1 MQEKRREK
9 AQCWRSKSQA
19 LRQTVMSRGL
29 INGTAISN
37 GMLSWKVSHREPPA
51 SLLTDSQERKEE
63 GREDGRKRRE
73 GRKRGKALCPGPCQ
87 LPFANDL
94 GKGIMIFHSA
104 EICQV
109 SSNITGTGRWQ
120 WSEANAVHYFS
131 PPSPPTHFAETE
143 HSLFYHHCCPTPLS
157 MYCWDKKTSLIVL
170 HQWGASQL
178 GKNPYLEDS
187 RRWKRYH
194 GRHSEMSMNAAI
206 GSIFPRAL
214 CRREPLLKLG
224 PCWLQSH
231 LSCR

>member
-131 PPSPPTHFAETE
+131 PPSPPHT
-143 HSLFYHHCCPTPLS
+143 
-157 MYCWDKKTSLIVL
+157 
-170 HQWGASQL
+170 
-178 GKNPYLEDS
+178 
-187 RRWKRYH
+187 
-194 GRHSEMSMNAAI
+194 
-206 GSIFPRAL
+206 L
-214 CRREPLLKLG
+214 CRDRAFFILPPLLPHAIVNVLLRQEDISDSFTSMRSL
-224 PCWLQSH
+224 PTW
-231 LSCR
+231 